1 MGVGKCMLCGGDVVP
16 LNTIDMWS
24 PCLIFYK
31 TDIDETKLLLH
42 VCERCGNVTVGPL
55 EKEEN

>member
-1 MGVGKCMLCGGDVVP
+1 MNGKCMLCGGDVV
-16 LNTIDMWS
+16 LLDTIDLWS
-24 PCLIFYK
+24 PCTIFYK
-31 TDIDETKLLLH
+31 TEKDGREFVLN